1 MRSEARR
8 LLAPLNR
15 ADCEALCAGDE
26 VLLSGVIYVA
36 RDAAH
41 KRMVEA
47 LENGEPVPAD
57 LWGAVI
63 FYAGPSPA
71 RPGLPIGSI
80 GPTTSYRMD
89 PYAPAL
95 LEEGVRGMI
104 GKGDR
109 SPEVVS
115 SIVKNGAVYFGAAG
129 GIAALFARSVAS
141 SEIIGYEDLGPEA
154 MLMLDVREMP
164 LTVLIDSRGTS
175 LYLSGR
181 ERFRRAKKA

>member
-141 SEIIGYEDLGPEA
+141 SEIIGYKDLGPEA
-154 MLMLDVREMP
+154 IHRFTVRDFP
-164 LTVLIDSRGTS
+164 ALVLIDAQGTN
-175 LYLSGR
+175 LYDIGPAR
-181 ERFRRAKKA
+181 YRQR